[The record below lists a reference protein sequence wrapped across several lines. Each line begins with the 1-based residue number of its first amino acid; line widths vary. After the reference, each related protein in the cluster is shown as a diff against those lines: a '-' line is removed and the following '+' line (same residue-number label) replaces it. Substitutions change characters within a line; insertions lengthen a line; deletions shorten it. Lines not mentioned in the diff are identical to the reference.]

1 MSISIYPIQ
10 GISFNFITDNIQ
22 NADNIDKFTET
33 FNYPFNELFVWAVL
47 MGRHKMA
54 LFMWQQDE
62 EAMAKALVACKLY
75 KELAKTSDVIN
86 MEMEIGDKLR
96 KYSE

>member
-1 MSISIYPIQ
+1 
-10 GISFNFITDNIQ
+10 
-22 NADNIDKFTET
+22 
-33 FNYPFNELFVWAVL
+33 

-86 MEMEIGDKLR
+86 MEMEIGDELR